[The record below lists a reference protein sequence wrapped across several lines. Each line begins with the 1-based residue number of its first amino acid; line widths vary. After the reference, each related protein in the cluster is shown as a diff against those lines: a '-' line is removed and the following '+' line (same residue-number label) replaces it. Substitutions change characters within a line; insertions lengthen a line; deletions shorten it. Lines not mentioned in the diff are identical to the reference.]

1 MKKKLALLLAAV
13 MCLQPLAALSISAE
27 GESAVEKV
35 YADVYGVEIDF
46 ATADA
51 ATAAQSSIA
60 LAEMGGAD
68 VAVTPAVTGTKVVV
82 TPNGGATLN
91 VDTPY
96 TLTIGGET
104 KDFQIKTMFYEDF
117 EDLTYD
123 TYTGIVPGEDISV
136 SKDFTNNYGKYSLTA
151 VEGGAFVRKQ
161 NGDTEVGVTD
171 GAFAITDIDTFE
183 NLSDATFMAD
193 IKGYRKNRTNSAMTV
208 AAQPRFSMLS
218 RSQTTDGIDY
228 TKASKLLLKRSG
240 FEIGTTT
247 ADATYTTAETND
259 EYVNHASGYYEFGL
273 LVNAGSKVASK
284 DTAVDTESNE
294 REIALRTNGKTIT
307 GFADAEAVTYTN
319 DAVETT
325 AGDFV
330 IGLTTAAVQSTLTV
344 IDNVRVTIYTEDL
357 SPAPSGTISEPTLDG
372 DTTKLTLDFNEELT
386 GIGPVSLDTIT
397 VLEGGFEVD
406 KAITVDE
413 TDKSI
418 LNIVPDGL
426 EADKTYTV

>member
-68 VAVTPAVTGTKVVV
+68 VAVTPTVTGTKVVV

-123 TYTGIVPGEDISV
+123 TPAEGCPGENISV
-136 SKDFTNNYGKYSLTA
+136 SKDFSNNYGKYLLTA
-151 VEGGAFVRKQ
+151 SDGSEDVGGAFVRKV
-161 NGDTEVGVTD
+161 NGDTEIGVTN
-171 GAFAITDIDTFE
+171 GAFAITEIDTFE
-183 NLSDATFMAD
+183 NLSDATLMAD
-193 IKGYRKNRTNSAMTV
+193 IKGYRKNRTTTGNSMTL
-208 AAQPRFSMLS
+208 QNMPRFSMLS
-218 RSQTTDGIDY
+218 RAQITDGKAY
-228 TKASKLLLKRSG
+228 TKASQALFKRNI
-240 FEIGTTT
+240 FEVGTTDANAVYAMA
-247 ADATYTTAETND
+247 ADNEN
-259 EYVNHASGYYEFGL
+259 YVNPDGNYEFGL
-273 LVNAGSKVASK
+273 LESAGSFTVSK
-284 DTAVDTESNE
+284 DTAVNTESNE
-294 REIALRTNGKTIT
+294 RAIALRTNGKTIT
-307 GFADAEAVTYTN
+307 GFADAEPVTYT
-319 DAVETT
+319 DASVETT

-330 IGLTTAAVQSTLTV
+330 IGLTTTKTQSTLTV
-344 IDNVRVTIYTEDL
+344 IDNVRVTNINRKPFTR
-357 SPAPSGTISEPTLDG
+357 TIGHNFRAGS
-372 DTTKLTLDFNEELT
+372 
-386 GIGPVSLDTIT
+386 
-397 VLEGGFEVD
+397 
-406 KAITVDE
+406 
-413 TDKSI
+413 
-418 LNIVPDGL
+418 
-426 EADKTYTV
+426 